1 MMERKESICI
11 FNQILD
17 CSLRMFMVNKNKNNS
32 GLTLMEILIG
42 VLITSIMM
50 AAMYTSYN
58 VVNQTYS
65 KVSDKAKISRSSRDI
80 TSMIMSDLR
89 MAGFKYYAGSFARE
103 NFSERI
109 SEACRN
115 EGLMLP
121 NKSYLAFYN
130 GYERGETVGD
140 FRADSHN
147 PVVIRR
153 TLVGGDYSG
162 GANPA
167 KNNVEDICCDHL
179 QIVYD
184 DFSLSSDDDLLQP
197 FKRFRISYFAE
208 AIDEDGDVRY
218 GVFKSIERWRQRRG
232 EDLTKDFP
240 DQSDDQ
246 AEVNICKWPT
256 EGEWE
261 LELEKELIRDHIEDM
276 EFIPFDRFGKI
287 IADASGSYPTPEN
300 SNTRKKLFDIRG
312 VDIKLTFRSKEKF
325 FKEKKK
331 RVILGLNDRNT
342 PGYIEDEYL
351 RDSVIVSVH
360 TRNIG
365 GGF

>member
-17 CSLRMFMVNKNKNNS
+17 CFLRMFMVNKNKNNS
-32 GLTLMEILIG
+32 GLTLIEIMIG

-58 VVNQTYS
+58 VVNQSYS
-65 KVSDKAKISRSSRDI
+65 RVSDKAKISKSSRDL

-89 MAGFKYYAGSFARE
+89 MSGFKYYAGSFASE

-115 EGLMLP
+115 EGLKLP
-121 NKSYLAFYN
+121 SKSYLAFFN
-130 GYERGETVGD
+130 GYERGETVGN
-140 FRADSHN
+140 FREDSHN

-153 TLVGGDYSG
+153 TLVGGDYSDA
-162 GANPA
+162 ANP
-167 KNNVEDICCDHL
+167 KKSNEDDICCDHL

-184 DFSLSSDDDLLQP
+184 DFSLSSDEDLLQP
-197 FKRFRISYFAE
+197 FKRYRISYFAE
-208 AIDEDGDVRY
+208 VIDEDDDARY
-218 GVFKSIERWRQRRG
+218 GVFKSIERWRQERG
-232 EDLTKDFP
+232 VDLTKEFP
-240 DQSDDQ
+240 DQAD
-246 AEVNICKWPT
+246 AEAVVDICKWPT
-256 EGEWE
+256 EGSWVT
-261 LELEKELIRDHIEDM
+261 ELEKELIRDHVEDM
-276 EFIPFDRFGKI
+276 EFIPFDKFGKI
-287 IADASGSYPTPEN
+287 IADSSGNYPTPEN
-300 SNTRKKLFDIRG
+300 PNTRKKLFDIRG

-331 RVILGLNDRNT
+331 RIILGLNDRNT